1 MRSISFPSGFPM
13 HLFAHQA
20 QQQPAPCGR
29 RNARCGHDKQSQSRS
44 CAGQSGQLAIF
55 RNCLPSPAPV
65 CGNTREDRRIYSDHS
80 LRALALRR
88 AVKHIQLSQ
97 FDPARLLTYVLSR
110 LVECHGIEEETGKS
124 AALPIDA
131 GQMSG
136 SSSRGAGDILRTTE
150 RRWPSRYY

>member
-1 MRSISFPSGFPM
+1 M
-13 HLFAHQA
+13 
-20 QQQPAPCGR
+20 
-29 RNARCGHDKQSQSRS
+29 
-44 CAGQSGQLAIF
+44 
-55 RNCLPSPAPV
+55 
-65 CGNTREDRRIYSDHS
+65 
-80 LRALALRR
+80 
-88 AVKHIQLSQ
+88 KHIQLSQ